1 MHVQKTV
8 SIQEVWET
16 GFNRQNESTTLCLF
30 FLSFFTKHQ
39 HFSQWKDIL
48 IILSPWD
55 KKCLIFYFNQALLP
69 QLPLFFLILKLL
81 SLCARKRILAISGN
95 RLYHRE
101 NIKQNATLSRNQ
113 LIFIAKGLHHACSF
127 SVSPTNLSL
136 LRSPQH
142 LPPEKLC

>member
-55 KKCLIFYFNQALLP
+55 KKCLIFYFNQSSSSTLAPFILPHTQAPKFMCKEKNFSYLRQQTIPQRKHQTKRHSLP
-69 QLPLFFLILKLL
+69 QSAYIYSQRFT
-81 SLCARKRILAISGN
+81 SCN
-95 RLYHRE
+95 VH
-101 NIKQNATLSRNQ
+101 
-113 LIFIAKGLHHACSF
+113 F

-136 LRSPQH
+136 LRSP
-142 LPPEKLC
+142 